1 MFISC
6 STERLYYSHIN
17 DEMHMGR
24 NVRGRRIVCFS
35 HVALGDYIIHTFN
48 DKMHMGRN
56 VCKAPSANMNFISA
70 VERLFIY
77 LIVIIHMLKMR

>member
-1 MFISC
+1 
-6 STERLYYSHIN
+6 
-17 DEMHMGR
+17 MGR
-24 NVRGRRIVCFS
+24 NVRGRKDCLFS

-56 VCKAPSANMNFISA
+56 VCNAPSANMNITWV

-77 LIVIIHMLKMR
+77 LIVIIYMLR

>member
-1 MFISC
+1 
-6 STERLYYSHIN
+6 
-17 DEMHMGR
+17 MGR
-24 NVRGRRIVCFS
+24 NVRGRRIVCFC

-56 VCKAPSANMNFISA
+56 VCKAPSANMNFISVVA
-70 VERLFIY
+70 IERLFIY